1 MTTRYIL
8 STVALFFLALS
19 SVQAEEIKVSGTNS
33 SITKLFSP
41 IKSAYESTTGDTL
54 TLVTKSVAPE
64 TLISLE
70 KGEVDM
76 ASINGLSFDD
86 LIARASTAGV
96 TINPATLRR
105 TVVAQT
111 NLLVL
116 VNKSNKVASL
126 SKEQLKAVFTGK
138 VTNWRDVGGPDLA
151 IQVYWGK
158 ETPYLNGPFTN
169 WVLNGEK
176 VTNQAKSAGDHFDLR
191 EIVLKDPA
199 AIVLSSSGLV
209 TPSTKAPAI
218 PAMHLPME
226 VVTKGEPSAKVKK
239 VLTFYK
245 EEFGFMDE

>member
-1 MTTRYIL
+1 MIKNTFIF
-8 STVALFFLALS
+8 SVALFFLTLAS
-19 SVQAEEIKVSGTNS
+19 AQAEEIKVSGTNS

-41 IKSAYESTTGDTL
+41 IQSAYESTTGDKL
-54 TLVTKSVAPE
+54 TLITKSNAPE

-76 ASINGLSFDD
+76 ASINGLSFND
-86 LIARASTAGV
+86 LIARAHTAGV
-96 TINPATLRR
+96 TINPTTLKR
-105 TVVAQT
+105 TIVAQT

-116 VNKSNKVASL
+116 VNKNNKVGKL
-126 SKEQLKAVFTGK
+126 SKQQLKAIFTGTI
-138 VTNWRDVGGPDLA
+138 TNWRDVGGADLA
-151 IQVYWGK
+151 INVYWGK
-158 ETPYLNGPFTN
+158 ETPYLNGPFTD
-169 WVLNGEK
+169 WVLDGEK
-176 VTNQAKSAGDHFDLR
+176 VTSQAKSAEDHFNLR
-191 EIVLKDPA
+191 EIALKDPA

-209 TPSTKAPAI
+209 TPSTKVPAI